1 MHRVGAAFFVDGAL
15 GHTEL
20 RELPRFPEPGA
31 DEAPGSLVAPMPGT
45 VVRIAVEAGQEVAVG
60 ESLVVID
67 AMKMEHTV
75 SAPRAGRV
83 AEVRVAEGNQVDG
96 GQVLVVLHE

>member
-1 MHRVGAAFFVDGAL
+1 
-15 GHTEL
+15 
-20 RELPRFPEPGA
+20 
-31 DEAPGSLVAPMPGT
+31 MPGT